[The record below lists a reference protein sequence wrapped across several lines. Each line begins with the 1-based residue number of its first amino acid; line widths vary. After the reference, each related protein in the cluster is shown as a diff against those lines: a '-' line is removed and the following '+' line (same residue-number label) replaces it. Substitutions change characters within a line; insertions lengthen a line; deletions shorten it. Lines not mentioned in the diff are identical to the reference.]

1 MDHNVPYSTSYRFR
15 GNPVQELVALY
26 SARAVF
32 FILLHIPLAFAFR
45 WSSTVAT
52 AHAIGTFVLGLWWLA
67 HDRYPDRLIYLT
79 AYITGAELLWRGMQA
94 SVFYEFGKYSVGLL
108 LVLGLLKYRRL
119 FIADKRPLVYFVLLL
134 PSILVMPAFDRQM
147 IAFNLT
153 GPFSLAVATMFFST
167 VKLTQEQMKRIWV
180 ALLAPIVGLGFMASY
195 LTSLYEETIVFAMGS
210 IQETAAGM
218 GPNQVSSILGLG
230 ALVAFLYVMIERKH
244 KGLRLIMVGSMIW
257 LMAQA
262 ALTFSRG
269 GVWTTIGAIAVA
281 VFYLARDRHLRYFSI
296 FILAVVCLVSYF
308 YVFPALEDFT
318 EGGLSERFRSFDT
331 TGRDSIVKGDLK
343 AFEEHPVFGVGPDQ
357 SRAYH
362 AQFFR
367 PASAHMEYSR
377 MLAEHGSF
385 GIVAML
391 ILLWMVL
398 QRFIFKEPPEAK
410 ALSGAFTVWTMLFML
425 HAAMRLVAP
434 SFVFGLA
441 SAHLL
446 TESEIRGK
454 R

>member
-1 MDHNVPYSTSYRFR
+1 MDHNVPYSTPYRFR
-15 GNPVQELVALY
+15 GNPVQELVASY

-32 FILLHIPLAFAFR
+32 FILIHIPLAFAFR

-52 AHAIGTFVLGLWWLA
+52 VHAIGTFALGLWWLA

-79 AYITGAELLWRGMQA
+79 AYITGAELLWRGMHA
-94 SVFYEFGKYSVGLL
+94 PVFYEFGKYSVGLL

-119 FIADKRPLVYFVLLL
+119 FIADKRPLIYFALLL

-167 VKLTQEQMKRIWV
+167 VKLTQEQMKRILV
-180 ALLAPIVGLGFMASY
+180 ALLAPVIGLGFMASY
-195 LTSLYEETIVFAMGS
+195 LTSLYEETIVFGGGS
-210 IQETAAGM
+210 IKETAAGIS
-218 GPNQVSSILGLG
+218 GNQVSSILGLG
-230 ALVAFLYVMIERKH
+230 ALAAFLYVLTDRRH
-244 KGLRLIMVGSMIW
+244 KVLRLLMVGSMIW

-269 GVWTTIGAIAVA
+269 GVWTGIGAIAVP
-281 VFYLARDRHLRYFSI
+281 VFYLVRDRRLRYLFI

-318 EGGLSERFRSFDT
+318 KGTLSERFRSFDT
-331 TGRDSIVKGDLK
+331 TGRDSIAEGDLK

-362 AQFFR
+362 ELFFGS
-367 PASAHMEYSR
+367 ASPHTEYSR
-377 MLAEHGSF
+377 LLAEHGSF

-391 ILLWMVL
+391 ILFWLAL
-398 QRFIFKEPPEAK
+398 QRFFVKLPLQSK
-410 ALSGAFTVWTMLFML
+410 AYGVAFITWALLFML
-425 HAAMRLVAP
+425 HSAMRLVAP
-434 SFVFGLA
+434 SFLFGLA
-441 SAHLL
+441 FAHLL

>member
-1 MDHNVPYSTSYRFR
+1 MDHNVPYSTPYRFR
-15 GNPVQELVALY
+15 GNPVQELVASY

-32 FILLHIPLAFAFR
+32 FILIHIPLAFAFR

-52 AHAIGTFVLGLWWLA
+52 VHAIGTFALGLWWLA

-79 AYITGAELLWRGMQA
+79 AYITGAELLWRGVYA
-94 SVFYEFGKYSVGLL
+94 PVFYEFGKYSVGLL

-119 FIADKRPLVYFVLLL
+119 FIADKRPLIYFALLL

-167 VKLTQEQMKRIWV
+167 VKLTQEQMKRILV
-180 ALLAPIVGLGFMASY
+180 ALLAPVIGLGFMASY
-195 LTSLYEETIVFAMGS
+195 LTSLYEETIVFGGGS
-210 IQETAAGM
+210 IKETAAGIP
-218 GPNQVSSILGLG
+218 GNQVSSILGLG
-230 ALVAFLYVMIERKH
+230 ALAAFLYVLTDRRH
-244 KGLRLIMVGSMIW
+244 KVLRLLMVGSMIW

-269 GVWTTIGAIAVA
+269 GVWTGIGAIAVA
-281 VFYLARDRHLRYFSI
+281 VFYLVRDRRLRYLSI
-296 FILAVVCLVSYF
+296 SILAVVCLVSYF

-318 EGGLSERFRSFDT
+318 KGTLSERFRSFDT
-331 TGRDSIVKGDLK
+331 TGRDSIAEGDLK

-362 AQFFR
+362 ELFFGS
-367 PASAHMEYSR
+367 ASPHTEYSR
-377 MLAEHGSF
+377 LLAEHGSF

-391 ILLWMVL
+391 ILFWLAL
-398 QRFIFKEPPEAK
+398 QRFFVKLPLQSK
-410 ALSGAFTVWTMLFML
+410 AYGVAFITWALLFML
-425 HAAMRLVAP
+425 HSAMRLVAP
-434 SFVFGLA
+434 SFLFGLA
-441 SAHLL
+441 FATLL
-446 TESEIRGK
+446 SESKIQGK
-454 R
+454 Q